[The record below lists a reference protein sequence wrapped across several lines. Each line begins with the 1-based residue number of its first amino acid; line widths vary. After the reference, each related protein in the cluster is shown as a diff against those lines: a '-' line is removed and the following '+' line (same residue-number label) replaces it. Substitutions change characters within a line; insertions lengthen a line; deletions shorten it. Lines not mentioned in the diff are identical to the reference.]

1 MNEDINV
8 RITGE
13 AGQGIVSA
21 GMMLARM
28 YKDSGRHVFAI
39 QDYMSRIRGGNNF
52 VQVRAA
58 APDWRSLQ

>member
-1 MNEDINV
+1 MKNEISV

-28 YKDSGRHVFAI
+28 KKDSGRHVTVA
-39 QDYMSRIRGGNNF
+39 DYA
-52 VQVRAA
+52 VRYGIIVE
-58 APDWRSLQ
+58 